1 MLSVTLDSNIYISA
15 LNYAGPP
22 LRILNMARDG
32 LIRLDLSNAIL
43 EEVGGVLRDKFH
55 WPEEDIELAQREI
68 ASFANHVS
76 PQQTLTVVSADDDD
90 NRIVECAATARS
102 DYIVSGDNHLLRMGS
117 YGGTRIIKPA
127 EFLGLRKGRG
137 S

>member
-22 LRILNMARDG
+22 LRIVNMARDG

-55 WPEEDIELAQREI
+55 WREEDVELAQREI
-68 ASFANHVS
+68 ASFSNHVS
-76 PQQTLTVVSADDDD
+76 PQKTLTISDRRCRRQP
-90 NRIVECAATARS
+90 NRRVRCNGK
-102 DYIVSGDNHLLRMGS
+102 V
-117 YGGTRIIKPA
+117 
-127 EFLGLRKGRG
+127 GLPHYW
-137 S
+137 